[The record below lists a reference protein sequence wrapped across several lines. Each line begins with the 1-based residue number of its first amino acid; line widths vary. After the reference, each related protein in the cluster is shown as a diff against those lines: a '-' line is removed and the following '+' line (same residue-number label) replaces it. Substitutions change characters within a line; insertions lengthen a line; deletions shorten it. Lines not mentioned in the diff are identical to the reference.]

1 MMQYIPVGGAF
12 IVLTAT
18 LVSSLAGLFAFPRWI
33 EGNLFRPYWLV
44 RRHQYYTLLT
54 SGLIHKDVAHLFF
67 NSLTFYFFAFPLERV
82 IGTARFSTLYLL
94 GLILSNTSTYVRHR
108 NDAGYASL
116 GASGAVSAVLF
127 AAIVYFP
134 TASLFVLPI
143 PVPIPAP
150 LFAVGYLAYSWYS
163 SRRADGVNHGAHFD
177 GAVIG
182 VLFVAATDPAALLN
196 LARTLGWSGG

>member
-1 MMQYIPVGGAF
+1 MMQNIPVGGAF
-12 IVLTAT
+12 IVMAVT
-18 LVSSLAGLFAFPRWI
+18 LVSSLAGLYVLPRWI
-33 EGNLFRPYWLV
+33 EGNLFRPYRLV
-44 RRHQYYTLLT
+44 RGHQYHTLLT
-54 SGLIHKDVAHLFF
+54 SGLIHKDMAHLFF

-82 IGTARFSTLYLL
+82 IGTGRFVTLYVL

-143 PVPIPAP
+143 PFPIPAP
-150 LFAVGYLAYSWYS
+150 LFAAGYLAYSWYS
-163 SRRADGVNHGAHFD
+163 SRHANGVNHGAHFD
-177 GAVIG
+177 GAVFGI
-182 VLFVAATDPAALLN
+182 LFVAATDRAALLS
-196 LARTLGWSGG
+196 LTRTLGWSGG